1 MTCEAKGPGVQVVQ
15 QCVTTHARKLW
26 LELWQRSRSAGCSA
40 GATIQAL
47 VELVAGGRLRGQRP
61 RSTGHTAARH
71 HPGSVRARTRR
82 SMHLQSAWPQP
93 RVTSNQ
99 ALVELAAEGHLCGQ
113 RSRSAGRTAACPHP
127 GSGRAW
133 TRRPR
138 HMRAARLWPEVTL
151 VAKSPGLQVARQHAP
166 IQPSSRIKSVR
177 VTPLMLRSNL

>member
-1 MTCEAKGPGVQVVQ
+1 MTREAKGPGLQVVQ
-15 QCVTTHARKLW
+15 QCVTIHARKLW
-26 LELWQRSRSAGCSA
+26 WELWQRSRSAGCSA

-47 VELVAGGRLRGQRP
+47 VKLVAGGCLRGQRP
-61 RSTGHTAARH
+61 RSTGHTVARH

-93 RVTSNQ
+93 KVTFGQGSRSVGRTAACHHPGSQTLVRVVAKGLSLQAALRCATNQ

-138 HMRAARLWPEVTL
+138 HMQAARL
-151 VAKSPGLQVARQHAP
+151 
-166 IQPSSRIKSVR
+166 
-177 VTPLMLRSNL
+177 